1 MNNVTVIFPPCAQ
14 HGEGDREAVEGHRA
28 ALTAFGPSA
37 IRLRQGYGGRHLP
50 KASLQGGNI

>member
-28 ALTAFGPSA
+28 ALTAFGPSVTPSA
-37 IRLRQGYGGRHLP
+37 RHLP
-50 KASLQGGNI
+50 KAALQGGNT